1 MGAGHHP
8 AEGFWGSICGREVIA
23 RPHPGSEL
31 KKGRRMKLPE
41 DLRYHP
47 EHTWARIEGD
57 LATVGITDHAQS
69 ELGDVVYLELPEI
82 GRELAFGEVFGSVES
97 SKSISELYSPVAGEV
112 VEVNSVLEDAPERI
126 NDDPYGEGWILRV
139 RLTEG
144 FDVNRLLDGSG
155 YAAQV
160 GDG

>member
-1 MGAGHHP
+1 MSLEKVICWK
-8 AEGFWGSICGREVIA
+8 EGRT
-23 RPHPGSEL
+23 
-31 KKGRRMKLPE
+31 MKLPE

-47 EHTWARIEGD
+47 EHTWARIVED

-69 ELGDVVYLELPEI
+69 ELGDVVYLELPEV
-82 GRELAFGEVFGSVES
+82 GRQLAFAEVFGSVES
-97 SKSISELYSPVAGEV
+97 SKSISELYSPVSGEV
-112 VEVNSVLEDAPERI
+112 VEVNAALEDAPERI

-139 RLTEG
+139 RLADD
-144 FDVNRLLDGSG
+144 FDASRLLDGLG

>member
-1 MGAGHHP
+1 
-8 AEGFWGSICGREVIA
+8 
-23 RPHPGSEL
+23 
-31 KKGRRMKLPE
+31 MKLPE

-112 VEVNSVLEDAPERI
+112 VEVNSALEDAPERI
-126 NDDPYGEGWILRV
+126 NDDPYGDGWILRA

-144 FDVNRLLDGSG
+144 FDVNRLLDVSS

-160 GDG
+160 GGG